1 MIFQKCLY
9 TFLALLVLCS
19 VALGEPGQRDVAKRD
34 KNSDKVVGKQIKSGL
49 KKRKS
54 KSGKGKGKS
63 KRKRRKQIKKKA
75 KDKKN
80 KDVGRKIRNG
90 GKDKK
95 RKRKG
100 MEKGKG
106 KGKKKRKGR
115 RMKKTEKMT
124 DRCQNVT
131 CLNDM
136 LKVLKINKDTVRNFM
151 KQEKRLM
158 GR

>member
-19 VALGEPGQRDVAKRD
+19 VALGEPGQKDVAKRD
-34 KNSDKVVGKQIKSGL
+34 KKADGVVDKQIKSGL

-54 KSGKGKGKS
+54 KSGKGKGRS
-63 KRKRRKQIKKKA
+63 KRKRRKQTKNKA
-75 KDKKN
+75 KNKKDK
-80 KDVGRKIRNG
+80 DLGRKIRNG

-95 RKRKG
+95 REREG
-100 MEKGKG
+100 MEKGK
-106 KGKKKRKGR
+106 KKRKRKGR

>member
-19 VALGEPGQRDVAKRD
+19 VALGEPGQKDVAKRD
-34 KNSDKVVGKQIKSGL
+34 KNSEGVVDKQIKSGL
-49 KKRKS
+49 KKQKS
-54 KSGKGKGKS
+54 KFGKGKGRS
-63 KRKRRKQIKKKA
+63 KRKRRKQIKNKA
-75 KDKKN
+75 KNKKD

-95 RKRKG
+95 RERKG
-100 MEKGKG
+100 MEN
-106 KGKKKRKGR
+106 GKKKRKRKGR

>member
-19 VALGEPGQRDVAKRD
+19 VALGEPGQKDVAKRD
-34 KNSDKVVGKQIKSGL
+34 KKSEGVVDKQIKSGL
-49 KKRKS
+49 KKQKS
-54 KSGKGKGKS
+54 KSGKGKGRS
-63 KRKRRKQIKKKA
+63 KRKRRKQTKNKA
-75 KDKKN
+75 KNKKD

-95 RKRKG
+95 RERGG
-100 MEKGKG
+100 MEKGK
-106 KGKKKRKGR
+106 KKRKRKGR